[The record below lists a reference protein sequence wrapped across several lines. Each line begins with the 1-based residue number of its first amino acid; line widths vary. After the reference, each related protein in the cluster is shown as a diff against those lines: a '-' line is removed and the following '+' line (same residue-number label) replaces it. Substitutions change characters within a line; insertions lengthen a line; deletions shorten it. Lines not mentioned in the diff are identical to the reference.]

1 MKILAI
7 DDHVVAQEG
16 LAKML
21 TVTLDAPTIV
31 FANNAQQALEYIW
44 KEQWDIAIMDLSMPG
59 KNGLDLLKELKAERP
74 KLPVLIFSAHP
85 ESQLGIRALQNGA
98 AGYLSKDAA
107 AEELARAVKKIAGG
121 GKYIRPSL
129 AEKLA
134 WHVDSISDRPLH
146 ESLSNREYDVMRRIA
161 HGQTLKEI
169 AGEMS
174 LSIKTVSTYRR
185 RILDKMKMTNNSE
198 LMRYCVQSK
207 LIDLDGPGHRSL
219 LIEQDPL

>member
-1 MKILAI
+1 MRILAI
-7 DDHVVAQEG
+7 DDHVVAQQG

-21 TVTLDAPTIV
+21 AVTLDQPTVI
-31 FANNAQQALEYIW
+31 FANNAQQALEFIW
-44 KEQWDIAIMDLSMPG
+44 KEEWDIAIMDLSMPG

-74 KLPVLIFSAHP
+74 KLPVLIFSAHS
-85 ESQLGIRALQNGA
+85 EGQLGIRALQNGA
-98 AGYLSKDAA
+98 AGYLSKDAS
-107 AEELARAVKKIAGG
+107 AEELSRAVKKIAGG
-121 GKYIRPSL
+121 GKYIRSSL

-134 WHVDSISDRPLH
+134 WHVDAISDRPLH

-185 RILDKMKMTNNSE
+185 RIMEKMKMTNNSE

-219 LIEQDPL
+219 LVEQDPL